1 MPRVRNALCISPENK
16 NIQPSSKVYIFKL
29 LNEIGKFT
37 IYENNSKAKIQIHLS
52 GRKVAGIQCIA
63 KQNYHDFFSSRHKKS
78 FRVMVGQGATA
89 QWQAAVLYIQYKKLK
104 KPRENN
110 ICGRNV
116 EVISK
121 IDSLGP
127 DQVRQPPTRPMRQN
141 KFRTCIFPYFFI
153 CRKDGEKKKILT

>member
-37 IYENNSKAKIQIHLS
+37 IYKNNSKAKIQIHLS

-121 IDSLGP
+121 IDSLGL
-127 DQVRQPPTRPMRQN
+127 TRSGSHQHVLCA
-141 KFRTCIFPYFFI
+141 RTNLELVFSPIFLSAEKTE
-153 CRKDGEKKKILT
+153 RKQKY